1 MTQPQV
7 DVELA
12 GLCSAPRLEG
22 GLVGLMV
29 VELGVDLL
37 EVVLWK
43 LVVRM
48 VVVVELVVVGG
59 NWHELVLLQV
69 VG

>member
-7 DVELA
+7 DVEVA

-22 GLVGLMV
+22 DLVGLLE

-37 EVVLWK
+37 EVVLWELVLWMVAVVK
-43 LVVRM
+43 LVVAGGSWYE
-48 VVVVELVVVGG
+48 VVR
-59 NWHELVLLQV
+59 LQV

>member
-7 DVELA
+7 DVEVA
-12 GLCSAPRLEG
+12 GLCSAPRSEG
-22 GLVGLMV
+22 GLVGLLE

-37 EVVLWK
+37 EVVLWE

-48 VVVVELVVVGG
+48 VVVVKLVVVDRS
-59 NWHELVLLQV
+59 L
-69 VG
+69 

>member
-1 MTQPQV
+1 M
-7 DVELA
+7 
-12 GLCSAPRLEG
+12 CSAPRLEG

-37 EVVLWK
+37 EVVLWE

-48 VVVVELVVVGG
+48 VVVVKLVVVGG
-59 NWHELVLLQV
+59 SWYEV
-69 VG
+69 V

>member
-7 DVELA
+7 DVELV

-22 GLVGLMV
+22 GLVGLLV

-37 EVVLWK
+37 EVVLFDLVLWMV
-43 LVVRM
+43 LVVL
-48 VVVVELVVVGG
+48 LVVVGG
-59 NWHELVLLQV
+59 SWYEVVVL
-69 VG
+69 

>member
-7 DVELA
+7 DVEVA
-12 GLCSAPRLEG
+12 GLCSAPRSEG

-37 EVVLWK
+37 EVVLWGLVLWMVVVLK
-43 LVVRM
+43 LVVVDRG
-48 VVVVELVVVGG
+48 L
-59 NWHELVLLQV
+59 
-69 VG
+69 

>member
-7 DVELA
+7 DFELA

-22 GLVGLMV
+22 GLIGLLV

-37 EVVLWK
+37 EVVLWE

-48 VVVVELVVVGG
+48 VVVVKLVVVGG
-59 NWHELVLLQV
+59 SW
-69 VG
+69 

>member
-12 GLCSAPRLEG
+12 RLCSAPRLEG
-22 GLVGLMV
+22 GLVGLVM

-37 EVVLWK
+37 EVVLWQ
-43 LVVRM
+43 LFERM
-48 VVVVELVVVGG
+48 VVVVKLVVVGG
-59 NWHELVLLQV
+59 SWYEMV
-69 VG
+69 

>member
-12 GLCSAPRLEG
+12 GLCYAPRLEG
-22 GLVGLMV
+22 GLVGLLV

-37 EVVLWK
+37 EVVLWE

-48 VVVVELVVVGG
+48 VVVVELVVVDGS
-59 NWHELVLLQV
+59 
-69 VG
+69 

>member
-12 GLCSAPRLEG
+12 GLSSAPRLEG

-37 EVVLWK
+37 EVVLWE

-48 VVVVELVVVGG
+48 VVVVKLVVVDRS
-59 NWHELVLLQV
+59 L
-69 VG
+69 

>member
-22 GLVGLMV
+22 GLVGLLV

-37 EVVLWK
+37 EVVL
-43 LVVRM
+43 LELLVRM
-48 VVVVELVVVGG
+48 VVVVKLMV
-59 NWHELVLLQV
+59 
-69 VG
+69 

>member
-7 DVELA
+7 DVELV

-22 GLVGLMV
+22 GLVGLLV

-37 EVVLWK
+37 EVVLWE
-43 LVVRM
+43 LVVRL
-48 VVVVELVVVGG
+48 VVVKLVVVGG
-59 NWHELVLLQV
+59 S
-69 VG
+69 

>member
-7 DVELA
+7 DVEVA

-37 EVVLWK
+37 EVVLWE

-48 VVVVELVVVGG
+48 VVVVELVDVGG
-59 NWHELVLLQV
+59 SWYEV
-69 VG
+69 V

>member
-22 GLVGLMV
+22 GLVGLLV
-29 VELGVDLL
+29 VELGGDLL
-37 EVVLWK
+37 EGVLCE

-48 VVVVELVVVGG
+48 VVVVVVKLVVVGG
-59 NWHELVLLQV
+59 SWYEMV
-69 VG
+69 

>member
-7 DVELA
+7 DVERT

-37 EVVLWK
+37 EVVLWE

-48 VVVVELVVVGG
+48 VVVVKLVVVDRS
-59 NWHELVLLQV
+59 L
-69 VG
+69 

>member
-22 GLVGLMV
+22 GLVGLLEV
-29 VELGVDLL
+29 GLGADLL

-48 VVVVELVVVGG
+48 VVVVVKLLVFDRS
-59 NWHELVLLQV
+59 L
-69 VG
+69 